1 MAGPNIPQAP
11 MTGTNMTQMGV
22 SNHAHNWRKPSFFAK
37 KVIEEWKMNR
47 NNNLYNIWMICMI
60 NGEKMEKKIKK
71 ITFFLPRVKFYQ
83 FKQRWCL
90 FPSRYHKKTVKPPFR
105 KDTGGKLPQSAKK
118 INNYCLIQVLHWFQ
132 SFSLFCRAQLLTN
145 DLIIK

>member
-1 MAGPNIPQAP
+1 MPQMAGPNIPQAP

-71 ITFFLPRVKFYQ
+71 NYI
-83 FKQRWCL
+83 L
-90 FPSRYHKKTVKPPFR
+90 FT
-105 KDTGGKLPQSAKK
+105 TGEILS
-118 INNYCLIQVLHWFQ
+118 I
-132 SFSLFCRAQLLTN
+132 
-145 DLIIK
+145 